1 MVSRSWFVITVLC
14 GCALFTGCQLGVSD
28 VDVFDR
34 YYQTTLRL
42 SNSADV
48 LAYIQKN
55 RSEFLT
61 PSESV
66 VASWGETRKG
76 SSLWFNVVA
85 FDEEELTAVRKYC
98 LTADEKTRS
107 FYVKPMRKL
116 RFNSQIVLSEEILEK
131 PYADEN
137 TRRIAILQ
145 EILDRFGAD
154 VLELIRDSRTLRS
167 GTIMA
172 KQTLNTIL
180 TKLKQ
185 SPALARTLTRVEG
198 MSFDHMIL
206 GPGSVRMIIGS
217 GSDIVEVR
225 IIIGKDKF
233 YQPAI
238 P

>member
-1 MVSRSWFVITVLC
+1 MISRSWFVITVLC
-14 GCALFTGCQLGVSD
+14 SCALVTGCRLGVSD

-85 FDEEELTAVRKYC
+85 FDEEELTAIRKYC

-116 RFNSQIVLSEEILEK
+116 RFNTQIVLGEEILEQ
-131 PYADEN
+131 PYANEN
-137 TRRIAILQ
+137 ARRIAILH
-145 EILDRFGAD
+145 EILDKFGAD
-154 VLELIRDSRTLRS
+154 VIELIRDSKTLRS

-180 TKLKQ
+180 TKLEQ
-185 SPALARTLTRVEG
+185 SPALARTLTNVEG
-198 MSFDHMIL
+198 MNFDHMNL

-217 GSDIVEVR
+217 DIVEVR
-225 IIIGKDKF
+225 IMIGKDWF
-233 YQPAI
+233 YQPTI